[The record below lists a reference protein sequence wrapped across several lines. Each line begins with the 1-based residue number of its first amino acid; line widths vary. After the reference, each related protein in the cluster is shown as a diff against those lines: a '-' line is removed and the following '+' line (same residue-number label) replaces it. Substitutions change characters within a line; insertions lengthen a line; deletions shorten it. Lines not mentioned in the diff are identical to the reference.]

1 MSTITKR
8 RIEALERA
16 HADRLPLLPGLVV
29 VPGEDLDE
37 RRRAFIAEHGRP
49 PEVELVIK
57 VSDARRHR
65 DEN

>member
-8 RIEALERA
+8 RVEALERA
-16 HADRLPLLPGLVV
+16 HADRLPMLPGLVV
-29 VPGEDLDE
+29 VPGEDRDE

-49 PEVELVIK
+49 PDVELVIR
-57 VSDARRHR
+57 VTGAGRHR